1 MSGCYFKK
9 KDLFDCE
16 SVLEFLEKYG
26 EKMDF
31 KTFCENANEIY
42 SSQKYPV
49 ITFPVPNDIVGAV
62 LYNEHELKR
71 YVRYM
76 GFPTTVYL
84 IDSVDLAYIDGVAEY
99 LR

>member
-31 KTFCENANEIY
+31 KSFYEKLNEIY
-42 SSQKYPV
+42 RSNKYPV
-49 ITFPVPNDIVGAV
+49 ITFPMPNDIVGAV

-71 YVRYM
+71 YLRDRGIPKNLYILDYFDLVR
-76 GFPTTVYL
+76 
-84 IDSVDLAYIDGVAEY
+84 IDGVVEY